1 MKQFVLLFV
10 LITSVSFGNAQ
21 GLKLEHV
28 RTFNGHSHGVRK
40 VIFSPDGNSFASGG
54 TRGEVF
60 IWSVDGIGALK
71 KLEGHY
77 GSVSDVRY
85 SDNGEHLVS
94 AGDDGQVK
102 VWDIS
107 TGQCVQRI
115 ISPVGQADPINKIKF
130 ALMSGKRGTIYFGGT
145 NKHLCRVN
153 FDKDATPE
161 VIYTDPKET
170 IRCAILSP
178 DGKEVIFAA
187 GQYLMALDLTSNEI
201 TREYN
206 TGSCTVNSLEFSED
220 GQRLLTWCENSRV
233 DMRNPSTFF
242 LKTSFRSG
250 TGGNKF
256 SNLAFTEDQKYVV
269 TGDHA
274 SRFNVWDLNNKQQVL
289 NQWAEQGTVM
299 TFDLESGPK
308 YLLSGSLDKSIKLWR
323 IVEDVP
329 EETKKKNKK
338 QHLVQQEVEPEVEI
352 MQYEEPIED
361 VKQEVRIETP
371 VVQTPVIQTLIVDT
385 NVVVK
390 GQEEVEIYE
399 PIVSVLPERKNNRRV
414 KPIRREHRLNMLSH
428 HLTFEI
434 WDAQVIDGD
443 IVSIYID
450 EICIVQEYSITAVK
464 RVVEFDASHYK
475 KAYLYLHAH
484 NLGTIAP
491 NTVTMTISDGT
502 QKLDVE
508 LRSDLTGSSAVELSF
523 EEDFQKEE

>member
-10 LITSVSFGNAQ
+10 LVTAVSFGNAQ

-28 RTFNGHSHGVRK
+28 RTFNGHNHGVRK

-54 TRGEVF
+54 TRGELFV
-60 IWSVDGIGALK
+60 WNVDGSGALK

-85 SDNGEHLVS
+85 SDNGQHLVS

-107 TGQCVQRI
+107 TGQCVQQI
-115 ISPVGQADPINKIKF
+115 TSPVGQSDPINKIKF

-145 NKHLCRVN
+145 NKHLCRVS
-153 FDKDATPE
+153 FEKDATSE
-161 VIYTDPKET
+161 VIYTDPEEA

-187 GQYLMALDLTSNEI
+187 GKYLMALDLTSNQI

-206 TGSCTVNSLEFSED
+206 TGSCKVNSLEFSED
-220 GQRLLTWCENSRV
+220 GRRLLTWCENSRV
-233 DMRNPSTFF
+233 DMRDPSTFF

-308 YLLSGSLDKSIKLWR
+308 FLLSGSLDKSIKLWR

-329 EETKKKNKK
+329 EETKKTKK
-338 QHLVQQEVEPEVEI
+338 KEPVVQQEVEPEVEI

-361 VKQEVRIETP
+361 VKQEVRVETP
-371 VVQTPVIQTLIVDT
+371 VVQIPAVDT

-390 GQEEVEIYE
+390 IPEEVEIPD

-414 KPIRREHRLNMLSH
+414 KPIRREHRLKLLSH
-428 HLTFEI
+428 QLTFEI

-450 EICIVQEYSITAVK
+450 EICIVEEYSITATK
-464 RVVEFDASHYK
+464 RLVEFDASNYR

-491 NTVTMTISDGT
+491 NTVTITISDGT

-508 LRSDLTGSSAVELSF
+508 LRSDLTGSSAIELTF
-523 EEDFQKEE
+523 E

>member
-54 TRGEVF
+54 TRGELF
-60 IWSVDGIGALK
+60 IWNVDGSGALK

-77 GSVSDVRY
+77 GSVSDVRF
-85 SDNGEHLVS
+85 SDNGKHLVS

-115 ISPVGQADPINKIKF
+115 ISPVGQTDPINKIKF
-130 ALMSGKRGTIYFGGT
+130 ALISDNTETVYFGGT
-145 NKHLCRVN
+145 NKHLCQVS

-187 GQYLMALDLTSNEI
+187 GKYLMALDLTSNEI

-206 TGSCTVNSLEFSED
+206 TGTCTVNSLEFSED

-233 DMRNPSTFF
+233 DMRDPSTFF

-299 TFDLESGPK
+299 TFDLESGPNF
-308 YLLSGSLDKSIKLWR
+308 LLSGSLDKSIKLWR

-329 EETKKKNKK
+329 EETKKKK
-338 QHLVQQEVEPEVEI
+338 QKEPVVQQEVEPEVEI

-361 VKQEVRIETP
+361 VKQEVRIEAP
-371 VVQTPVIQTLIVDT
+371 VVDT
-385 NVVVK
+385 NLVDKSLEVVEALEPK
-390 GQEEVEIYE
+390 KYAE
-399 PIVSVLPERKNNRRV
+399 PIVSVLPDRKNNRRV
-414 KPIRREHRLNMLSH
+414 KPIRREHRLNLLSH

-450 EICIVQEYSITAVK
+450 ETCIVEEYSITAAK
-464 RVVEFDASHYK
+464 RVVEFDASNYK

-502 QKLDVE
+502 QKLDIE
-508 LRSDLTGSSAVELSF
+508 LRSDLTGSSAIELTF
-523 EEDFQKEE
+523 GEAPQEE

>member
-54 TRGEVF
+54 TRGELF
-60 IWSVDGIGALK
+60 IWNVDGSGALK

-77 GSVSDVRY
+77 GSVSDVRF
-85 SDNGEHLVS
+85 SDNGKHLVS

-115 ISPVGQADPINKIKF
+115 ISPVGQTDPINKIKF
-130 ALMSGKRGTIYFGGT
+130 ALISDNTETVYFGGT
-145 NKHLCRVN
+145 NKHLCQVS

-161 VIYTDPKET
+161 VIYTDPKQT

-178 DGKEVIFAA
+178 DGKEVIFAV
-187 GQYLMALDLTSNEI
+187 GKYLMALDLTSNEI

-233 DMRNPSTFF
+233 DMRDPSTFF

-299 TFDLESGPK
+299 TFDLESGPNF
-308 YLLSGSLDKSIKLWR
+308 LLSGSLDKSIKLWR

-329 EETKKKNKK
+329 EETKKKK
-338 QHLVQQEVEPEVEI
+338 QKEPVVQQEVEPEVEI

-371 VVQTPVIQTLIVDT
+371 VVDT
-385 NVVVK
+385 NLVDKSLEVVEALEPK
-390 GQEEVEIYE
+390 KYAE
-399 PIVSVLPERKNNRRV
+399 PIVSVLPDRKNNRRV
-414 KPIRREHRLNMLSH
+414 KPIRREHRLNLLSH

-450 EICIVQEYSITAVK
+450 ETCIVEEYSITAAK
-464 RVVEFDASHYK
+464 RVVEFDASNYK

-502 QKLDVE
+502 QKLDIE
-508 LRSDLTGSSAVELSF
+508 LRSDLTGSSAIELTF
-523 EEDFQKEE
+523 GEAPQEE